1 MVSNLTNNISNF
13 FEKRIFNFLDYPMTI
28 LSIYACTYFIYQDF
42 GVRQVLGYAILSI
55 VLLCI
60 ILKNLGKYNR
70 QNLNVFHY
78 SYFFL
83 SIIILLNFIRPDAYH
98 DKESYSYIVIMIISF
113 GFFIFSKI
121 DIKDVKK
128 SLSVFLGT
136 SIVFSILILFFQI
149 FKNAYWTI
157 IYPFLSL
164 TAQELAKRYF
174 FRGYSI
180 SFGGVAY
187 TSYIIIFGLIVLLAY
202 TIYGDFEKKEKW
214 TLYTMIAVLTLTL
227 FLLGRRGEL
236 LAFVLALIIY
246 YIFRAKEGLKLK
258 RTAIVISVLF
268 TIFVLVVIM
277 LPLLLKIKFLHRYT
291 MTLNALLNGAN
302 ITGGVTSGR
311 AELYEKAFTLFKE
324 NKLFGVGWGSFAK
337 HGYLVLG
344 KPAGTIRNVHNIV
357 LQLLAETGLVG
368 FVAIISPL
376 SYTYYKTSNLLNVL
390 NSTEGFEDSKNDLKI
405 IISISIIMQSF
416 VLIVSLIDPI
426 NFKNI
431 FLDSICDTKYA
442 KYSCF

>member
-1 MVSNLTNNISNF
+1 M
-13 FEKRIFNFLDYPMTI
+13 
-28 LSIYACTYFIYQDF
+28 
-42 GVRQVLGYAILSI
+42 
-55 VLLCI
+55 
-60 ILKNLGKYNR
+60 
-70 QNLNVFHY
+70 
-78 SYFFL
+78 
-83 SIIILLNFIRPDAYH
+83 
-98 DKESYSYIVIMIISF
+98 
-113 GFFIFSKI
+113 
-121 DIKDVKK
+121 
-128 SLSVFLGT
+128 
-136 SIVFSILILFFQI
+136 
-149 FKNAYWTI
+149 
-157 IYPFLSL
+157 